1 MTGKVTPI
9 RPELSDTLLS
19 IMLESDSFILIGKS
33 EGQLR
38 LATNTDQAD
47 VYMMLE
53 AMKIELMDCYMDEA
67 LGEPEV
73 H

>member
-9 RPELSDTLLS
+9 RPSLSDELTSLL
-19 IMLESDSFILIGKS
+19 LESDTFILIGKS

-38 LATNTDQAD
+38 LATNDDQAD

-53 AMKIELMDCYMDEA
+53 AMKIELMDCYMEEV

>member
-9 RPELSDTLLS
+9 RPALSDELTSLL
-19 IMLESDSFILIGKS
+19 LESDTFILIGKS

-38 LATNTDQAD
+38 LATNADQAD

-53 AMKIELMDCYMDEA
+53 AMKIELMDCYIDDV

>member
-19 IMLESDSFILIGKS
+19 IMLESDTFILIGKS

-38 LATNTDQAD
+38 LTTNAEQAD

-53 AMKIELMDCYMDEA
+53 AMKIELMDCYLDEV
-67 LGEPEV
+67 LYEPEV